1 MSWSSGRGALCSPA
15 PSEAAHRAPTEAHDT
30 AALAVARP
38 PVPRR
43 DERGSISLF
52 ILGLTLVATLL
63 IVGTVAVTSAHLSRM
78 RLLDVADGAALSA
91 ANALDEAAYARGV
104 GESVPLSNASVR
116 ERAAEYVGSRPRPAG
131 ILGWRLGPET
141 GSPDGRTAV
150 VGLTGEAELPMVGA
164 VLRELGV
171 SITISVRS
179 HARADLVEP

>member
-1 MSWSSGRGALCSPA
+1 MLGQGADRASADQAPA
-15 PSEAAHRAPTEAHDT
+15 QPHGATTP
-30 AALAVARP
+30 AVAP
-38 PVPRR
+38 PSVLRR
-43 DERGSISLF
+43 EERGSISLF

-91 ANALDEAAYARGV
+91 ANALDDSAYTQGV

-116 ERAAEYVGSRPRPAG
+116 ERATDYVAHRPRPSS
-131 ILGWRLGPET
+131 ILAWRLDPET

-150 VGLTGEAELPMVGA
+150 VALTGEAELPMVGG

-171 SITISVRS
+171 SIAISVRS
-179 HARADLVEP
+179 QARADVLVP